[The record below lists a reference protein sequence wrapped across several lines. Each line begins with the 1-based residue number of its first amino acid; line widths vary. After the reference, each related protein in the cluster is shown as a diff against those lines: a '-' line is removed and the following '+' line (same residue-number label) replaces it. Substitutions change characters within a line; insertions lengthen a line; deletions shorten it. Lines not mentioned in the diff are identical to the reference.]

1 MQINRLFEITYIL
14 MNKKIVTA
22 KELSKYLEVSQ
33 RTIYRDIEILC
44 QSGIPIY
51 TTKGKGGGISLI
63 NNFVL
68 NKSIISQQEQK
79 EILVALEGLNVLKY
93 PDIEKI
99 ISRLNNFFG
108 NQQTNWIEVDFSDWD
123 NKQKELFS
131 TIKTSIINRT
141 IIKFEYY
148 NSLGQ
153 NNIHKVCPIK
163 LWFKKNSWYLKAF
176 LQAPQEFRTFKI
188 KRIKNLQLTDEYFE
202 QVDCIEEQNSESN
215 EYNTIN
221 LKLNISQHLAYRV
234 YDEFEL
240 PQIQKNDDGSFT
252 VTKSYIENEWLYGYI
267 LSFSYYAKVLEP
279 IHIKKIINTHIKNL
293 KNIYS

>member
-99 ISRLNNFFG
+99 TSRLNNFFG

>member
-99 ISRLNNFFG
+99 TSRLNNFFG

-221 LKLNISQHLAYRV
+221 LKLNINQHLAYRV

-252 VTKSYIENEWLYGYI
+252 ITKSYIENEWLYGYI

-279 IHIKKIINTHIKNL
+279 IHIKKIIDTHIKNL

>member
-202 QVDCIEEQNSESN
+202 QVDCIEEQNPESN

-279 IHIKKIINTHIKNL
+279 IHIKKIIDTHIKNL

>member
-99 ISRLNNFFG
+99 TSRLNNFFG

-279 IHIKKIINTHIKNL
+279 IHIKKIIDTHIKNL

>member
-99 ISRLNNFFG
+99 TSRLNNFFG

-221 LKLNISQHLAYRV
+221 LKLNINQHLAYRV

-279 IHIKKIINTHIKNL
+279 IHIKKIIDTHIKNL

>member
-99 ISRLNNFFG
+99 ILRLNNFFG

-279 IHIKKIINTHIKNL
+279 IHIKKIIDTHIKNL

>member
-221 LKLNISQHLAYRV
+221 LKLNINQHLAYRV

-279 IHIKKIINTHIKNL
+279 IHIKKIIDTHIKNL

>member
-99 ISRLNNFFG
+99 TSRLNNFFG

-202 QVDCIEEQNSESN
+202 QVDCIEEQNPESN

-279 IHIKKIINTHIKNL
+279 IHIKKIIDTHIKNL